1 MIRAVVIDDER
12 NGRELVTT
20 LLKQYCPAVQV
31 VAEGSSVET
40 GHAAISEHLPDL
52 VFLDVQ
58 MPDGT
63 GFDLLRKLG
72 RTDFHLVFIT
82 AHEQYAIEAFR
93 FCALDYLLKPL
104 QPDELI
110 ATVQR
115 IENISSASEDIRF
128 KTLMEYMTSAE
139 KKKRKIVLK
148 TLERVYSIE
157 ISSILRLEAEG
168 SYTNVHLA
176 DGNKIMVSRQ
186 LKEFDELL
194 SPNGYL
200 RVHQSHLVNTEH
212 LFYFDKSE
220 SYLVLKDNSS
230 VPVSSRKK
238 ELVLEVLNSL

>member
-1 MIRAVVIDDER
+1 
-12 NGRELVTT
+12 
-20 LLKQYCPAVQV
+20 
-31 VAEGSSVET
+31 
-40 GHAAISEHLPDL
+40 
-52 VFLDVQ
+52 

-63 GFDLLRKLG
+63 GFDLLRKLE

-115 IENISSASEDIRF
+115 IENISSAPEDIRF
-128 KTLMEYMTSAE
+128 RALMEYMTSAE

-148 TLERVYSIE
+148 TLERIYSIE

-168 SYTNVHLA
+168 SYTNVYLA